1 MTNTRA
7 SLNQAKNNQA
17 KSSNMIAGY
26 MEQLLKIIQ
35 GYEEKTSAT
44 LGMVA
49 EMKIFEEKL
58 KNLEKENSLLKEQVT
73 KKDKT

>member
-1 MTNTRA
+1 
-7 SLNQAKNNQA
+7 
-17 KSSNMIAGY
+17 MIAGY